1 MDRKDI
7 ERKIRNYG
15 LDVTKPL
22 AGSPFEYLETLGLRS
37 ELQDNI
43 DELAEA
49 DKRALREY
57 DAALAKRASEFVN
70 FVYDEMMVWDND
82 RPLSHWWWHLDEVAS
97 GKLEVKLVA

>member
-37 ELQDNI
+37 EFQEYIN
-43 DELAEA
+43 EFTEA

-57 DAALAKRASEFVN
+57 DAALVKRASEFVK
-70 FVYDEMMVWDND
+70 FMHDEMMVWNND
-82 RPLSHWWWHLDEVAS
+82 KPLSHWWWHLDKVAS
-97 GKLEVKLVA
+97 GELEAKMLA